1 MLQEDEVPLL
11 HEEKVGESG
20 EKDGK
25 IENGFVLKES
35 ATNHEEGLF
44 LFKSLS
50 RIYYKCRK
58 SLKFS
63 EELQEA

>member
-25 IENGFVLKES
+25 IENGFDFKES

-44 LFKSLS
+44 LFQSQT
-50 RIYYKCRK
+50 
-58 SLKFS
+58 
-63 EELQEA
+63 LQNIL